1 MNLSDCG
8 SPAFDT
14 RSADVQKPT
23 SLKTSDRASM
33 LRFFGFPLNLFG
45 EVRFGLQALLSLS
58 AIFQPVQPG

>member
-8 SPAFDT
+8 SPTFDT

-45 EVRFGLQALLSLS
+45 EVRSFDRSPSL
-58 AIFQPVQPG
+58 AVEYDA